1 MSLYERFR
9 TIFLANANTVAD
21 HLEDPAAMMA
31 QQMRALDDK
40 LQKAQGELV
49 KAVAEIKLLEQKIR
63 DDESQ
68 VALYQERAEKAVKAG
83 NDDLAKRALVEKSRL
98 SADLSEMTRQRDE
111 QQKVVSEIEGD
122 LSKLRDMH
130 DEFARKQSMLSL
142 REERAQ
148 ASQEVNSI
156 RAEIDPGHLGSEMK
170 RMTDKI
176 DMMEAQAQATR
187 EIADRQSGADLDTAF
202 RELDKKSPD
211 IDSELSNLKKTLGA
225 P

>member
-98 SADLSEMTRQRDE
+98 SAELSETTRQREE
-111 QQKVVSEIEGD
+111 QQKVDSEIEGD

>member
-21 HLEDPAAMMA
+21 HLEDPAAMVA

>member
-21 HLEDPAAMMA
+21 HLEDPAAMIA

-63 DDESQ
+63 DDEAQ

-83 NDDLAKRALVEKSRL
+83 SDDLAKRALVEKSRL

-148 ASQEVNSI
+148 ASQEINSI

-176 DMMEAQAQATR
+176 DLMEAQAQATR

>member
-21 HLEDPAAMMA
+21 HLEDPAAMIG

-63 DDESQ
+63 DDEAQ

-83 NDDLAKRALVEKSRL
+83 SDDLAKRALVEKSRL

-148 ASQEVNSI
+148 ASQEINSI

>member
-21 HLEDPAAMMA
+21 HLEDPAAMIA
-31 QQMRALDDK
+31 QQMRTLDDK

-63 DDESQ
+63 DDEAQ

-122 LSKLRDMH
+122 LSKLREMH
-130 DEFARKQSMLSL
+130 DEFARKQSLLSL

-148 ASQEVNSI
+148 AAQEINSI

>member
-68 VALYQERAEKAVKAG
+68 VALYQERAEKAVKAE
-83 NDDLAKRALVEKSRL
+83 NDDLSKRALV
-98 SADLSEMTRQRDE
+98 
-111 QQKVVSEIEGD
+111 
-122 LSKLRDMH
+122 
-130 DEFARKQSMLSL
+130 
-142 REERAQ
+142 
-148 ASQEVNSI
+148 
-156 RAEIDPGHLGSEMK
+156 
-170 RMTDKI
+170 
-176 DMMEAQAQATR
+176 
-187 EIADRQSGADLDTAF
+187 
-202 RELDKKSPD
+202 
-211 IDSELSNLKKTLGA
+211 
-225 P
+225 

>member
-9 TIFLANANTVAD
+9 TIFLANANNVAD
-21 HLEDPAAMMA
+21 HLEDPATMVS

-63 DDESQ
+63 DDEAQ
-68 VALYQERAEKAVKAG
+68 VSLYQERAEKAVKAG
-83 NDDLAKRALVEKSRL
+83 NDDLAKRALLEKNRL

-176 DMMEAQAQATR
+176 DRMEAQAQATR
-187 EIADRQSGADLDTAF
+187 EIADKQSGADIDTAF

>member
-21 HLEDPAAMMA
+21 HLEDPASMVA

>member
-176 DMMEAQAQATR
+176 DMMEAQAQAPR

>member
-9 TIFLANANTVAD
+9 TIFLANANNVAD

-156 RAEIDPGHLGSEMK
+156 RAEIDPGHLGTEMK

>member
-156 RAEIDPGHLGSEMK
+156 RAEIDPGHLGTEMK

>member
-21 HLEDPAAMMA
+21 HLEDPASMVA

-211 IDSELSNLKKTLGA
+211 IDSELTNLKKTLGA

>member
-9 TIFLANANTVAD
+9 NILRADANTVAD
-21 HLEDPAAMMA
+21 HLEDPAAIMG
-31 QQMRALDDK
+31 QQMRDLDDK
-40 LQKAQGELV
+40 LQKAQGELI

-63 DDESQ
+63 EDQDQ

-83 NDDLAKRALVEKSRL
+83 NDDLAKRALLEKNRL
-98 SADLSEMTRQRDE
+98 STDLAELTRQRDE

-130 DEFARKQSMLSL
+130 DEFARKQSLLAL
-142 REERAQ
+142 REERAK

-156 RAEIDPGHLGSEMK
+156 RAEIDPGHIGSEMK

-176 DMMEAQAQATR
+176 DHMEAQAQATR
-187 EIADRQSGADLDTAF
+187 EIADKQSGADTEQAF

-211 IDSELSNLKKTLGA
+211 VDAELESLKKSIGA
-225 P
+225 S

>member
-156 RAEIDPGHLGSEMK
+156 RAEIDPGHLGTEMK

-202 RELDKKSPD
+202 RELDKKSPE

>member
-1 MSLYERFR
+1 M
-9 TIFLANANTVAD
+9 
-21 HLEDPAAMMA
+21 
-31 QQMRALDDK
+31 
-40 LQKAQGELV
+40 
-49 KAVAEIKLLEQKIR
+49 
-63 DDESQ
+63 
-68 VALYQERAEKAVKAG
+68 
-83 NDDLAKRALVEKSRL
+83 
-98 SADLSEMTRQRDE
+98 
-111 QQKVVSEIEGD
+111 VSEIEGD

-156 RAEIDPGHLGSEMK
+156 RAEIDPGHLGTEMK